1 MFLLFIYPNFCS
13 SLFYYF
19 FFVLS
24 SILQTFFCFL
34 LNSIFLISEKDHLIF
49 GGLLGGFYFFLGSL
63 TTHMV
68 LGLWIS
74 SLAFLRVFR
83 MFSGISALGLN
94 SKITL
99 NICTLRTSRVRRRQN
114 VPSGKTL
121 HFLVAPIC
129 FLHTVLF
136 RKNSF
141 CFLLLLVLLDFMH
154 ILYHFYSV
162 FSIFYF
168 SLSKFILISPIP
180 PSMLK

>member
-13 SLFYYF
+13 LLFYYF

-34 LNSIFLISEKDHLIF
+34 LNSIFFISEKDHLIF

-68 LGLWIS
+68 LWLWIS

-94 SKITL
+94 SKITSEYL
-99 NICTLRTSRVRRRQN
+99 YPSYLSSTTSSER
-114 VPSGKTL
+114 SL
-121 HFLVAPIC
+121 
-129 FLHTVLF
+129 
-136 RKNSF
+136 RKNSA
-141 CFLLLLVLLDFMH
+141 LSGGSNM
-154 ILYHFYSV
+154 
-162 FSIFYF
+162 FSTYRTV
-168 SLSKFILISPIP
+168 P
-180 PSMLK
+180 